1 MRRSFLKAKSKKF
14 LFALATLLLF
24 AGCAGART
32 NSAKSVETGDHRKF
46 TDGIGR
52 AVSIPPNPRRIIS
65 LAPNVTE
72 ILFALGLG
80 DRVAGV
86 TSYCDFPEAAKEK
99 EKIGDTLNPNL
110 EKIIS
115 LKPDL
120 VVVSTSS
127 QLENLTLR
135 LDQLAIPVY
144 VTNPR
149 TAPDVVASIRN
160 LGEVTGTSER
170 AAEVARGM
178 ESRISAVEQRVKNLP
193 RPSVFYVLQT
203 GPLITAGRN
212 TFINDLIN
220 IAGGKSISGDETAD
234 YPQFSRETVIARA
247 PEIIVAPAI
256 HGSELVKESDLRRD
270 FATTPAIRSN
280 RIVRVTPDLVDRPG
294 PRIVEGLEQ
303 LAEGLHPLG
312 AQASSPAS
320 LPK

>member
-1 MRRSFLKAKSKKF
+1 MRFSCLTSKSNLF
-14 LFALATLLLF
+14 LFALTTLLLF
-24 AGCAGART
+24 AGCAGGRT
-32 NSAKSVETGDHRKF
+32 NGAKNGETGDRRNF

-52 AVSIPPNPRRIIS
+52 AVSIAHSPQRIIS

-80 DRVAGV
+80 NRVAGV
-86 TSYCDFPEAAKEK
+86 TSYCDFPDAAKEK
-99 EKIGDTLNPNL
+99 EKIGDTLHPNL

-115 LKPDL
+115 LKADL

-127 QLENLTLR
+127 QLENLTWR

-149 TAPDVVASIRN
+149 TVREVVASIRS

-170 AAEVARGM
+170 AAEVAVGM
-178 ESRISAVEQRVKNLP
+178 ESRINAVEQRARGLT

-220 IAGGKSISGDETAD
+220 LAGGKSISGDETAD
-234 YPQFSRETVIARA
+234 YPQFSRETVVARA
-247 PEIIVAPAI
+247 PEIIVAPSS
-256 HGSELVKESDLRRD
+256 HGSELVKQSDLRRD
-270 FATTPAIRSN
+270 FAMTPAIRSN
-280 RIVRVTPDLVDRPG
+280 RIVWVNPDLVDRPG

-303 LAEGLHPLG
+303 LAKGLHPG
-312 AQASSPAS
+312 T
-320 LPK
+320 

>member
-32 NSAKSVETGDHRKF
+32 NSSKSVETGDHRKF

-65 LAPNVTE
+65 VAPNVTE

-86 TSYCDFPEAAKEK
+86 TSYCDFPEAAKTK
-99 EKIGDTLNPNL
+99 EKVGDTLHPDL
-110 EKIIS
+110 EKLIS

-127 QLENLTLR
+127 QLETLTRR

-149 TAPDVVASIRN
+149 TVREVAVSIRS
-160 LGEVTGTSER
+160 LGEVTGTAPR
-170 AAEVARGM
+170 AAQIAGEMDG
-178 ESRISAVEQRVKNLP
+178 RINAVQQRVKDLP
-193 RPSVFYVLQT
+193 KPRVFYVLQT
-203 GPLITAGRN
+203 GPVITAGRN

-220 IAGGKSISGDETAD
+220 IAGGKSISGDETTD

-247 PEIIVAPAI
+247 PEVIVAPAS
-256 HGSELVKESDLRRD
+256 HGSEFVKECVLRRY
-270 FATTPAIRSN
+270 FGTTPPIRSN
-280 RIVRVTPDLVDRPG
+280 SIVLR
-294 PRIVEGLEQ
+294 
-303 LAEGLHPLG
+303 H
-312 AQASSPAS
+312 S
-320 LPK
+320 